1 MSVMDH
7 PDLAPSFAKAK
18 PRFAAGQTWRKAA
31 MFLQDDV
38 EVYSEIV
45 GGMRKI
51 KSWRPGIRWV
61 QVAPDDHEPD
71 CDGDGYEVREIA
83 AVVNIPDETPRIL
96 YRRHWVDP
104 DGKAFGKRKM
114 QMTTP
119 SAFSAWINDSAGYR
133 AWDQRRV
140 AEMGVAE

>member
-7 PDLAPSFAKAK
+7 PDLAPKFAKVK

-31 MFLQDDV
+31 MFIQEDV

-45 GGMRKI
+45 GGMRTI
-51 KSWRPGIRWV
+51 KSWRPGLRYV
-61 QVAPDDHEPD
+61 QVAPDDHETD

-83 AVVNIPDETPRIL
+83 AVVAIPDETPRIL

-133 AWDQRRV
+133 TRDQRRV
-140 AEMGVAE
+140 AEMGVAA